1 MSVRD
6 DLLRVGFPK
15 TRHMR
20 YSILLLMVA
29 IIRCDRDE
37 VDLRDNWE
45 QVATRRGQEWVLQ
58 LTRRKKIW
66 THPGAHLTI
75 LIDRLSGTS
84 YITSLGWT
92 AKLKRSEQLSLVL
105 EISRIES
112 LATPVPYSDV
122 EDLIAERLKRH
133 LAHEGTL
140 SPGTGKALVD
150 ALVQLRPDLRHA
162 IERIEGVSRRY
173 EINGSVAGQILAMQR
188 DATLG
193 AVRMAGMDGS
203 EFVQWDRPPVPLA
216 DDAIAPNLTDGMPES
231 REEQEPRALED
242 RQIDRDAGIMI
253 GWLTANAPHVSWCRF
268 TGFGQRLYVANANR
282 DIPEN
287 TLGTDL
293 IYFNAMRQSLV
304 LVQYKRMDPR
314 KGNYYYPDGDT
325 GLAVELERM
334 KKVDM
339 LAAASVSADH
349 DFRLDP
355 APSWLKICQSSAFIP
370 QTADMVTGMYFT
382 REHFDRLRKDPRCQ
396 GPRGGTRFGLKNTPH
411 YLDNTMF
418 HRLVETGLIGT
429 TGTSTQVLYDQIMLS
444 FEGHKSLV
452 VATLY
457 GEDMA
462 QSQRNSEKRKLRRR
476 RAG

>member
-1 MSVRD
+1 
-6 DLLRVGFPK
+6 
-15 TRHMR
+15 
-20 YSILLLMVA
+20 MVA

-37 VDLRDNWE
+37 ADLRDSSE
-45 QVATRRGQEWVLQ
+45 RVATQRGQEWVLE

-75 LIDRLSGTS
+75 LADKLSGTD

-92 AKLKRSEQLSLVL
+92 AKLKRSERLSQIL

-112 LATPVPYSDV
+112 LASPVMYSDV
-122 EDLIAERLKRH
+122 EDLIPERLKSH
-133 LAHEGTL
+133 LVHEGTL
-140 SPGTGKALVD
+140 PSGTGKALVD
-150 ALVQLRPDLRHA
+150 ALVQVRPDLRHA
-162 IERIEGVSRRY
+162 IERIEGASRRY
-173 EINGSVAGQILAMQR
+173 EINGSLAGQILAMQR
-188 DATLG
+188 DATVG

-203 EFVQWDRPPVPLA
+203 EFARWDRPTLSSS
-216 DDAIAPNLTDGMPES
+216 DAVIAPNFTDGVPGA
-231 REEQEPRALED
+231 RNGQEPRALED
-242 RQIDRDAGIMI
+242 RQIDHDAGTMI

-293 IYFNAMRQSLV
+293 IYFNATRQSLV
-304 LVQYKRMDPR
+304 LVQYKRMAPG
-314 KGNYYYPDGDT
+314 KESYYYPGRDA
-325 GLAVELERM
+325 GLADELERM
-334 KKVDM
+334 QKVDK
-339 LAAASVSADH
+339 LAAASAGADR

-355 APSWLKICQSSAFIP
+355 AASWLKVCQSQAFIP

-382 REHFDRLRKDPRCQ
+382 REHFERLRKDPRCQ
-396 GPRGGTRFGLKNTPH
+396 GPQGGTRFGFKNTPH

-452 VATLY
+452 VATLH

-462 QSQRNSEKRKLRRR
+462 QSQRNSEKRTQ
-476 RAG
+476 RAAPMRA

>member
-1 MSVRD
+1 
-6 DLLRVGFPK
+6 
-15 TRHMR
+15 
-20 YSILLLMVA
+20 MVA

-37 VDLRDNWE
+37 ADLRDSLE
-45 QVATRRGQEWVLQ
+45 QVATRRGQEWALE

-75 LIDRLSGTS
+75 VIDKLSGTG
-84 YITSLGWT
+84 YITNLGWT
-92 AKLKRSEQLSLVL
+92 AKLKSSERLSQVL
-105 EISRIES
+105 QITRIES
-112 LATPVPYSDV
+112 LVSPVQYSDL
-122 EDLIAERLKRH
+122 EDLIPERLKSH

-140 SPGTGKALVD
+140 PSGTGKALVD
-150 ALVQLRPDLRHA
+150 ALVQVRPDLRHV
-162 IERIEGVSRRY
+162 IERIEGASRRY
-173 EINGSVAGQILAMQR
+173 EINGSVAGQILAVQR
-188 DATLG
+188 DATVG

-203 EFVQWDRPPVPLA
+203 EFARWDRPTVPLL
-216 DDAIAPNLTDGMPES
+216 DDTIAPNFTDGVPGA
-231 REEQEPRALED
+231 RNGQEPRALED
-242 RQIDRDAGIMI
+242 RQIDHDARTMI

-293 IYFNAMRQSLV
+293 IYFNATRQSLV
-304 LVQYKRMDPR
+304 FVQYKRMAPG
-314 KGNYYYPDGDT
+314 KESHYYPDSDAR
-325 GLAVELERM
+325 LAGELERM
-334 KKVDM
+334 EKVDM
-339 LAAASVSADH
+339 LAASSAGADH

-355 APSWLKICQSSAFIP
+355 APSWLKVCQSQAFIP

-382 REHFDRLRKDPRCQ
+382 REHFERLRKDPRCQ
-396 GPRGGTRFGLKNTPH
+396 GPQGGTRFGFKNTPH

-452 VATLY
+452 VATLH
-457 GEDMA
+457 GKDMP
-462 QSQRNSEKRKLRRR
+462 QSQHNSEKRANSGRG
-476 RAG
+476 AG